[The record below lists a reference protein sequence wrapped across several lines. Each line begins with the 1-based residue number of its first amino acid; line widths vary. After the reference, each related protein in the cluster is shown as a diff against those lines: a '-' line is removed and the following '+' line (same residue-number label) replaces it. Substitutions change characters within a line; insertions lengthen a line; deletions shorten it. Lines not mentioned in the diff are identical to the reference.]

1 MRENDIEMYLHVLE
15 ELKGIRERVDEI
27 EAMLNVE
34 IEKGKGKRGIA
45 MSELLDLRTPQRR
58 FMLELTK
65 VGQATSTALS
75 HKLEMDEE
83 SVKEMIETL
92 VDRGYINEILGE
104 GEKRYDVAIARKKPR
119 KLPLDIWGALEK
131 KLK

>member
-75 HKLEMDEE
+75 QKLEMDEE

-104 GEKRYDVAIARKKPR
+104 GEKRYEVSIARKKPR
-119 KLPLDIWGALEK
+119 KLPLDIWGALER